1 MRKERC
7 LHTNISS
14 EPGNK
19 LSEYTGNGTPVC
31 ISYFLKGEKQ
41 NSLLID
47 DELKP
52 IQSFIDKIPIPV
64 FYKNIEGRY
73 SGCNSAFI
81 EFMGDSDPSSQISEF
96 NHHKEWVEKNCTN
109 ELKLLK
115 TAGSRICESIIRRKN
130 GEIKYALIN
139 KATITNS
146 KGETCG
152 IIGMISDITTNRLFK
167 DALNT
172 PAGSTELSREEHFQE
187 LANMKQLLFDENK
200 KRRIL
205 EKQLAQASRK
215 LQTHIKKNAERS
227 AAMKAIFEYQG
238 HYKQEIEDNLI
249 SNVKHLVIPY
259 ILKLK
264 RNRQSSDDLNYLN
277 IIESKLDEIV
287 SPLSNKLS
295 SKHTA
300 FTPKEIQI
308 ADLIKDGMQ
317 DKDIMELL
325 NISIDTVKTH
335 RKNIRR
341 KLGIYGDR
349 SNLRSRLLSLS
360 NN

>member
-1 MRKERC
+1 
-7 LHTNISS
+7 LH
-14 EPGNK
+14 
-19 LSEYTGNGTPVC
+19 EYTGNGTPVC
-31 ISYFLKGEKQ
+31 ISYFLKGEKH
-41 NSLLID
+41 NSKLID

-64 FYKNIEGRY
+64 FYKNIEGKY

-81 EFMGDSDPSSQISEF
+81 DFIGNSDPTSEISEI
-96 NHHKEWVEKNCTN
+96 NYHKEGVEKNCTN

-115 TAGSRICESIIRRKN
+115 TTGSRICEAIIRRKN

-139 KATITNS
+139 KATITNAQ
-146 KGETCG
+146 GETCG
-152 IIGMISDITTNRLFK
+152 IMGMISDITTNRLFK
-167 DALNT
+167 DALHT
-172 PAGSTELSREEHFQE
+172 PADGKVLSREEHFQE
-187 LANMKQLLFDENK
+187 LANIKQLLFDENK

-205 EKQLAQASRK
+205 EKHFAQASRK

-227 AAMKAIFEYQG
+227 AAMKAMFEYQE

-264 RNRQSSDDLNYLN
+264 RNRQSSDDLNCLN

-325 NISIDTVKTH
+325 NISIDTVRTH

-360 NN
+360 ES